1 MRLLAEVSLIS
12 GPDLADKSHQVLA
25 VAQNVADRF
34 DGFKKQGLGL
44 APSGPLSGV

>member
-34 DGFKKQGLGL
+34 DGKFN
-44 APSGPLSGV
+44 PENVVNM